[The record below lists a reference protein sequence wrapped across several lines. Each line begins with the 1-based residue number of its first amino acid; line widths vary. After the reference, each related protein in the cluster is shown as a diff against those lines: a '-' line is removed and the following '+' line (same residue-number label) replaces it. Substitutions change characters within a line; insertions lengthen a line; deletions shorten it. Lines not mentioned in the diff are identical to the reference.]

1 MKPLTIR
8 TLKDGYW
15 DLTTVVRARDGI
27 LRVRKESRKTGN
39 PGPWAHEALRNEI
52 SYLQNLPDPA
62 KPYFPPLLDCWDDR
76 TIGYEIPY
84 YPDRP
89 DLARLTLE
97 KKLDSGPLEKI
108 QDELAQA
115 ILTGLHDSEE
125 CDGRAFC
132 IHLKSVIEES
142 IEHLAPIKEF
152 SELIEAD
159 SLVLNDEDLPGL
171 RHSFEL
177 LGNSGAWE
185 HLAAQPSVRIHGDLI
200 LENML
205 WSPLLLID
213 PVSVAGLTHG
223 HPLFDLVKHE
233 SYARGELYAIRE
245 ELVRAERLE
254 DHVYLLE
261 IPWTEEPLKPF
272 LERDLTSHFREQF
285 IRHHGGIDLSLYNL
299 IDGYFSLVMARNTAG
314 LHQYA
319 RVLKGCQCLAI
330 ASNPQP

>member
-1 MKPLTIR
+1 MPLTIR

-15 DLTTVVRARDGI
+15 DLTTLVRATDGM
-27 LRVRKESRKTGN
+27 LRVRKESRETAN

-76 TIGYEIPY
+76 TIGYEIPFY
-84 YPDRP
+84 SDRP
-89 DLARLTLE
+89 DLARLMLE
-97 KKLDSGPLEKI
+97 KRLDPKALEEV
-108 QDELAQA
+108 QDELALA
-115 ILTGLHDSEE
+115 VLSGLHSSGE
-125 CDGRAFC
+125 CDGNDFC

-142 IEHLAPIKEF
+142 IEHLTQINEF
-152 SELIEAD
+152 RELIEDD
-159 SLVLNDEDLPGL
+159 SLVLNDQDIPGI

-185 HLAAQPSVRIHGDLI
+185 RLAAQPSVQIHGDLI

-205 WSPLLLID
+205 WSPILLID

-223 HPLFDLVKHE
+223 NPLFDLVKHE

-245 ELVRAERLE
+245 DLVRAERLE
-254 DHVYLLE
+254 DRIYLLE
-261 IPWTEEPLKPF
+261 IPWTYEALEPF
-272 LERDLTSHFREQF
+272 LEGDMTSRFRDHFV
-285 IRHHGGIDLSLYNL
+285 RHHGEIDLSLYNL
-299 IDGYFSLVMARNTAG
+299 IDGYFSLVMARNTTG

-319 RVLKGCQCLAI
+319 RVLKGCQCLAT
-330 ASNPQP
+330 AGNPQD

>member
-1 MKPLTIR
+1 MMPVAIR

-15 DLTTVVRARDGI
+15 DLTTVVQARDGS
-27 LRVRKESRKTGN
+27 LRVRKESRETAN
-39 PGPWAHEALRNEI
+39 PGPWAHKALRNEI
-52 SYLQNLPDPA
+52 SCLQNLPSAA
-62 KPYFPPLLDCWDDR
+62 KPYFPPLLDSWDDR
-76 TIGYEIPY
+76 TIGYEIPFY
-84 YPDRP
+84 SDRA

-97 KKLDSGPLEKI
+97 KKLEPNALEEI
-108 QDELAQA
+108 QDKLALA
-115 ILTGLHDSEE
+115 VLTGLHSSEE
-125 CDGRAFC
+125 SDGSDFC

-142 IEHLAPIKEF
+142 IEHLTLIKKY
-152 SELIEAD
+152 SELIEED
-159 SLVLNDEDLPGL
+159 NLVLNDEEIPGL

-185 HLAAQPSVRIHGDLI
+185 CLAAQRSVRIHGDLI

-261 IPWTEEPLKPF
+261 IPWTNEALKPF
-272 LERDLTSHFREQF
+272 LERNLTSRFRKHF
-285 IRHHGGIDLSLYNL
+285 IRHHGKIDLSLYNL
-299 IDGYFSLVMARNTAG
+299 IDGYFSLVMARNTTG

-319 RVLKGCQCLAI
+319 RVLKACQCLA
-330 ASNPQP
+330 AAVTPQS